1 MSSLTSSPLT
11 GEDRGEGALIFL
23 PPHSNSLPP
32 GEREPVTCII
42 KQAKYFVGSG
52 LIFLTLAAFASLRE
66 VCFKDSI
73 FESGIG
79 GEKRMLIAS
88 WMKNIFW
95 IVWFVVGL
103 LASAVVAN
111 AQQPDKVWKIG
122 VLVSSSQS
130 VNASRDEALRQGLR
144 DFGYEEGKNITME
157 YRYAEGKT
165 ERLNQLA
172 RELVE
177 QKVDVIVVGGTR
189 VATAAKKATST
200 IPIVVAGAGDLV
212 EAGLIKSFMF
222 PGGNVTGVARMSADF
237 FGARLKL
244 IKEILPKTSQVSA
257 LSNPKNPGHG
267 RSLKDAELGARA
279 MGLTFQSV
287 TTQSANELESAV
299 SAAAKSGSGALFV
312 MTDALFNSHLERIAQ
327 ASIKNRLP
335 SVYDRTG
342 FVEAGGLMSYGVNLP
357 DLSRRAAEYIDQIFK
372 GAKPGDLTLVQPTK
386 FDLALNLKT
395 AQQIGVTFPPDVINR
410 AVKVVK

>member
-1 MSSLTSSPLT
+1 MVGRSSMKS
-11 GEDRGEGALIFL
+11 
-23 PPHSNSLPP
+23 
-32 GEREPVTCII
+32 II
-42 KQAKYFVGSG
+42 GIVG
-52 LIFLTLAAFASLRE
+52 
-66 VCFKDSI
+66 V
-73 FESGIG
+73 
-79 GEKRMLIAS
+79 IA
-88 WMKNIFW
+88 
-95 IVWFVVGL
+95 GL
-103 LASAVVAN
+103 LVGTVITS

-144 DFGYEEGKNITME
+144 DLGYEEGKNIAME

-165 ERLNQLA
+165 EQLNQLA

-244 IKEILPKTSQVSA
+244 IKEALPKTTQVTA

-287 TTQSANELESAV
+287 TAQNPNELDGAV
-299 SAAAKSGSGALFV
+299 GAAVKSGAGALFV

-327 ASIKNRLP
+327 SSNKNRLP

-357 DLSRRAAEYIDQIFK
+357 DLSRRAAEYVDQIFK

-395 AQQIGVTFPPDVINR
+395 AQQIGVTIPPEVINR

>member
-1 MSSLTSSPLT
+1 M
-11 GEDRGEGALIFL
+11 
-23 PPHSNSLPP
+23 
-32 GEREPVTCII
+32 V
-42 KQAKYFVGSG
+42 K
-52 LIFLTLAAFASLRE
+52 
-66 VCFKDSI
+66 
-73 FESGIG
+73 
-79 GEKRMLIAS
+79 AS
-88 WMKNIFW
+88 WMTNIVTS
-95 IVWFVVGL
+95 VWVVMGL
-103 LASAVVAN
+103 LASGAVAN
-111 AQQPDKVWKIG
+111 AQQPGKVWKIG

-130 VNASRDEALRQGLR
+130 VNAPRDEALRQGLR
-144 DFGYEEGKNITME
+144 DFGYEEGKNITIE

-267 RSLKDAELGARA
+267 RSLKDVELGARA

-287 TTQSANELESAV
+287 TAQNANELEGAV
-299 SAAAKSGSGALFV
+299 GAAAKSDSGALFV

-357 DLSRRAAEYIDQIFK
+357 DLSRRAAEYVDQIFK

-386 FDLALNLKT
+386 FDLAVNLKT
-395 AQQIGVTFPPDVINR
+395 ANQIGVTIPPDVLNR

>member
-1 MSSLTSSPLT
+1 M
-11 GEDRGEGALIFL
+11 
-23 PPHSNSLPP
+23 
-32 GEREPVTCII
+32 
-42 KQAKYFVGSG
+42 
-52 LIFLTLAAFASLRE
+52 
-66 VCFKDSI
+66 FKDSI
-73 FESGIG
+73 FGSGIG
-79 GEKRMLIAS
+79 GEKRMLKAS
-88 WMKNIFW
+88 WMKNIFEV
-95 IVWFVVGL
+95 VWVVVGL

-130 VNASRDEALRQGLR
+130 VNAPRDEALRQGLR

-172 RELVE
+172 SELVE

-244 IKEILPKTSQVSA
+244 IKEILPKTSQVST

-267 RSLKDAELGARA
+267 RSLKDVELGARA

-287 TTQSANELESAV
+287 TAQNANELEGAV
-299 SAAAKSGSGALFV
+299 GAAAKSGSGALFV

-357 DLSRRAAEYIDQIFK
+357 DLSRRAAEYVDQIFK

-386 FDLALNLKT
+386 FDLAVNLKT
-395 AQQIGVTFPPDVINR
+395 ANQIGVTIPSEVVNR